1 MKKIKNGFS
10 LAEVLIAMA
19 IISVIATMGFTITKN
34 SIARAYDM
42 YIYTGYKGISDAIA
56 DAEANDFGLKDGT
69 ISSNFKTHIINLLDA
84 KEEGGYIKAP
94 NGVWYKFGTIGSLT
108 TTDTPPQK
116 FYYYFLEMK
125 TPAKKKVVGN
135 TITTKET
142 TCFAYMP
149 EREYKILVP
158 FEGTGTSCRPTIE
171 KLYNRMDLLPFYI
184 DDGFVGR
191 YAPSSSGAMS
201 YHPKVYYSSLEATC
215 RAYGQILILNH
226 STPPCP
232 SGSSK
237 AQPGTVRPEN
247 PRKAF

>member
-1 MKKIKNGFS
+1 MKKIKCGFS

-56 DAEANDFGLKDGT
+56 DAEANDFGLKDGS

-84 KEEGGYIKAP
+84 KEDGGYIKAP
-94 NGVWYKFGTIGSLT
+94 NGVWYKFGPYGSKKDT
-108 TTDTPPQK
+108 TVTPNK
-116 FYYYFLEMK
+116 TYYYYVMEMK
-125 TPAKKKVVGN
+125 TPTKKKIVGN
-135 TITTKET
+135 NITTKET
-142 TCFAYMP
+142 TCFAYIP
-149 EREYKILVP
+149 EKEYKILIP
-158 FEGTGTSCRPTIE
+158 FEGGGKCTPTIQT
-171 KLYNRMDLLPFYI
+171 LNLRMDLLPFYI

-201 YHPKVYYSSLEATC
+201 YHPKTYYSASEATC
-215 RAYGQILILNH
+215 RAHGSLTMPDGKPLN
-226 STPPCP
+226 SC
-232 SGSSK
+232 SGNSNTNK
-237 AQPGTVRPEN
+237 GTVRIEN